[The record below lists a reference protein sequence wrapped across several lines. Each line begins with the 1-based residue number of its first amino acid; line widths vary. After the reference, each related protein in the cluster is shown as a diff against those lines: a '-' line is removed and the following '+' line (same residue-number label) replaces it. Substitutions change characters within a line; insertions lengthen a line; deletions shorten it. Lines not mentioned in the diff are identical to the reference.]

1 MIMRHDRL
9 NEHGSMNRHIMR
21 NRSNFIHT
29 QIRHDISKKNNTQ
42 EINLLRVYQA
52 LIPIEKWN

>member
-1 MIMRHDRL
+1 MRHDRL
-9 NEHGSMNRHIMR
+9 NDHVFMNKHIMR

-29 QIRHDISKKNNTQ
+29 QIRHDRSQKNKNTQ